1 MRAAATQR
9 QAEVREEH
17 ERERKAGVISLFEQ
31 C

>member
-9 QAEVREEH
+9 QAEVREEQQR
-17 ERERKAGVISLFEQ
+17 EREAGVTSLFEL

>member
-9 QAEVREEH
+9 QAEVREEQQR
-17 ERERKAGVISLFEQ
+17 EREAGVDSSFKE